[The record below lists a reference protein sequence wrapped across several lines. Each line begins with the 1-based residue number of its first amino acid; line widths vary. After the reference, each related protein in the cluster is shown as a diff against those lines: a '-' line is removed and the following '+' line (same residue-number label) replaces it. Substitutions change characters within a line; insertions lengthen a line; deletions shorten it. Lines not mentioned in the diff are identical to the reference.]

1 MHLRVD
7 ALDSREALDALEPE
21 WSALWQC
28 DRAAS
33 PFESPAWLLPWT
45 RHLWGGGKLRVLA
58 VRNGRD
64 LVGLAPL
71 FFWGYGSRPEVVRV
85 SFLGAGITDHLGML
99 AAPGFEVEA
108 ARLVFERLADMSE
121 QWHVCDLEELRPC
134 SPLLRAE
141 LPRGVSGRN
150 APSGVCPVLAL
161 PETADDLYSGLQPK
175 FRKNLRQAEAR
186 LRRDGAEFVLAAPH
200 ETADVMRA
208 LFRLHTARWKER
220 REPGMLAA
228 DALQRFHLEAVDRLA
243 REGMLRLYSVRLRGE
258 IIAAQYNLRRDGRI
272 YYYLSGFDPAHAR
285 YSPGAALLSFII
297 RSTIEEGGTEF
308 DFLRKREEYKY
319 QWGARDRVSR
329 RLLLTPSVLYAR
341 DVA

>member
-1 MHLRVD
+1 VHLKVEVIE
-7 ALDSREALDALEPE
+7 SREALDALEPE
-21 WSALWQC
+21 WRGLWQC
-28 DRAAS
+28 DQAAS

-71 FFWGYGSRPEVVRV
+71 FLWGYGCRPEVVRV
-85 SFLGAGITDHLGML
+85 SLLGAGITDHLGML
-99 AAPGFEVEA
+99 AAPGFEQEA
-108 ARLVFERLADMSE
+108 ARLVFERLAEMSE
-121 QWHVCDLEELRPC
+121 QWHLCDLEELRPG

-141 LPRGVSGRN
+141 FPRGLSCRN

-161 PETADDLYSGLQPK
+161 PKTAEDLYSGLQPK

-186 LRRDGAEFVLAAPH
+186 LRRDGAEFVLSAPNQ
-200 ETADVMRA
+200 TADVMRA
-208 LFRLHTARWKER
+208 LFRLHTARWEER
-220 REPGMLAA
+220 RQPGMLAA
-228 DALQRFHLEAVDRLA
+228 DVLQQFHLAAADRLA
-243 REGMLRLYSVRLRGE
+243 GEGMLQLYSVRLRGE
-258 IIAAQYNLRRDGRI
+258 IIAAQYNLRRDRRI

-297 RSTIEEGGTEF
+297 RTAIEEGATEF

-329 RLLLTPSVLYAR
+329 RLLLTPSVVYAR